1 MLKVTLDL
9 DLKKNQL
16 EDYNMK
22 NLKHYNLLS
31 ELFRYPSENFLEKL
45 LECQSLVDTNYPEAA
60 LQLQIF
66 TDYMSNCN
74 ADEREEIYTKSFDVQ
89 SICYLDLGYV
99 IFGEDYKRGAFLL
112 HMQSEQKRINNDC
125 GFDLSDNIC
134 NVFTLMAKSDDEDFV
149 NELTVEIIIP
159 AVKKMIAEF
168 QSARVDLK
176 LKVLKKL
183 HKAIIQEELNQGNV
197 YKNCFEA
204 ILIVLETDFDD
215 VVVKSGNLNKIEN
228 QEHHDSFFNKSSV
241 N

>member
-1 MLKVTLDL
+1 
-9 DLKKNQL
+9 
-16 EDYNMK
+16 
-22 NLKHYNLLS
+22 
-31 ELFRYPSENFLEKL
+31 
-45 LECQSLVDTNYPEAA
+45 
-60 LQLQIF
+60 
-66 TDYMSNCN
+66 MSNCN

-89 SICYLDLGYV
+89 PICYLDLGYV

-159 AVKKMIAEF
+159 TVKKMIAEF